1 MLETD
6 FLNFMN
12 IKSKNTEVA
21 WPKHTHTHTH
31 TTKPLMLTA
40 QGIIKMI
47 QY

>member
-21 WPKHTHTHTH
+21 WLKKQQQTSDAA
-31 TTKPLMLTA
+31 TTSDNQNDSVLNIKP
-40 QGIIKMI
+40 
-47 QY
+47 